1 MLKGIQSQ
9 MSKVRDE
16 RIKVSNEVLGG
27 MKVIKSVNH
36 YFFMCKKKFA
46 RDFFLFTCKR
56 LNVAVQIFLIIFNLL
71 YFLIYVNHNFSL
83 LRFVSN
89 FDVDQVIK
97 FQAWEGEF
105 EKRINDI
112 RDREMALF
120 KRWVERSFRF
130 LIKIYF
136 L

>member
-1 MLKGIQSQ
+1 

-36 YFFMCKKKFA
+36 YLFMCKKKFA

-83 LRFVSN
+83 LCFVSN

-105 EKRINDI
+105 EKRINVI

-130 LIKIYF
+130 LIKRYF